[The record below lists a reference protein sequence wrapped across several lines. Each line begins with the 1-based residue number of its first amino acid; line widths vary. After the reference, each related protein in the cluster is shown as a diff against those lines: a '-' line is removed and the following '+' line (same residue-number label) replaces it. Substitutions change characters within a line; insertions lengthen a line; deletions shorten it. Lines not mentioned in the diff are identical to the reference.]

1 MAITHMQQ
9 YLDYSF
15 EELRVQDYEI
25 ERERE
30 RERARERV
38 AVGAQSVPAFGAAFG
53 AAPAAPAFSFP
64 PRQILPPG
72 GAAAASGGGQG
83 FIFNFGDP
91 LPASF
96 TFVGSGGGGG
106 GRFGGGG
113 GDSIAGNAGGDV
125 PKPKK
130 VKAKRPLLQKKG

>member
-1 MAITHMQQ
+1 MAAMP
-9 YLDYSF
+9 D
-15 EELRVQDYEI
+15 
-25 ERERE
+25 
-30 RERARERV
+30 
-38 AVGAQSVPAFGAAFG
+38 VPQRKMVKAKRSLSQG
-53 AAPAAPAFSFP
+53 AAPAAPAS
-64 PRQILPPG
+64 RQILPPG
-72 GAAAASGGGQG
+72 GAAAASGGGEG

-125 PKPKK
+125 PKPKM
-130 VKAKRPLLQKKG
+130 VKAKRSLSQKKG